1 MIVNKELKYNIISEN
16 NNTTAN
22 ITFKIHEKSA
32 DGMFTVHRAAIKQLA
47 DKRFHNAST
56 KTRSDVRG
64 GGKKPWKQKGTG
76 RARAGSTRSPLWKG
90 GGVIFG
96 PQNIKHSQKINKKE
110 KQLAIKTLLVN
121 KFERTQIVDN
131 LTNDLTKP
139 STQIIVKYLKNLGLI
154 NPKKKVIIIIGIKNK
169 NLFLSVRNLPNVNLI
184 LADQINIVS
193 LLNADNILIT
203 TNGLNKI
210 AEIYK

>member
-1 MIVNKELKYNIISEN
+1 MIVNKELKYNIRSEN
-16 NNTTAN
+16 NNKTTN
-22 ITFKIHEKSA
+22 ITFKIHDNYA
-32 DGMFTVHRAAIKQLA
+32 DGMFAIHRTAIKQLA
-47 DKRFHNAST
+47 DKRLYNAST
-56 KTRSDVRG
+56 KTRSEVRG

-96 PQNIKHSQKINKKE
+96 PQNIKRSKKINKKE
-110 KQLAIKTLLVN
+110 KQLAVRTLLVN
-121 KFERTQIVDN
+121 KFERTQIIDN
-131 LTNDLTKP
+131 LTNYLTKP
-139 STQIIVKYLKNLGLI
+139 STQIIVKYLKNLGLVDI
-154 NPKKKVIIIIGIKNK
+154 NQKVIIIISMKNK
-169 NLFLSVRNLPNVNLI
+169 NLLLSVRNLPNVNLI